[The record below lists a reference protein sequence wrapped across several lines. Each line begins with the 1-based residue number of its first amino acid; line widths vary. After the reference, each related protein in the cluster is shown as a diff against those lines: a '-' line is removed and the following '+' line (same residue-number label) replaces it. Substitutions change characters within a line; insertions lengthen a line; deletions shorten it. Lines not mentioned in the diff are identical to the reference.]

1 MSEKRRADV
10 EPLDTAS
17 STPLATRRALL
28 AAGGAVALGGLA
40 GCSALDGLLDSAG
53 DLVVGTT
60 VSAPAAFY
68 AGRPPSDG
76 SASSTS
82 EQTNSNGTQF
92 FSNGPAEVQ
101 HVPATVRADSQSIE
115 LEGWST
121 SAVTKAPDYEGD
133 NTPIIKGSALGRAQ
147 DYNSSRS
154 NKFEW
159 WAGPDDEDDDDG
171 DGDVLEAIHDVELAL
186 LGHVTTA
193 QAAVDRED
201 STAAREAFDAFINA
215 TTKALRPALDEC
227 ETDVC
232 GTVRE
237 NSDGRVQGIR
247 IARGAVDEGDWTA
260 AKRELEGVEEIV
272 LGDIERLDDELVER
286 YPGRPRFIDIIE
298 YLGDA
303 PTIGESFTVCLPDAS
318 LPGDRGSLAEV
329 LTLDHVLAYFASS
342 YEPDGRRTPFNNRYD
357 PVCCFDY
364 TDDYIELDGP
374 ISLHED
380 VARQNIL
387 SAELDTYTTENRA
400 IVGYGTE
407 GGAVVSAA
415 AASADTDGKR
425 VFLASGDVTG
435 EIILG
440 EDRDMVM
447 PGDNVSSG
455 DSGGDGSVSPT
466 PVSPT
471 LVCPVTAT
479 PEDSPTPLP
488 GLFYLERIRNDDQ
501 IVFAG
506 GWVLDEGALFEDSVT
521 LLFAE
526 GPTEVASVTPE
537 DIGSD
542 DYDGRIVEQFSR
554 DRSRFGSALV
564 SGTPE
569 SVADSGM
576 MPGPLNGILEGD
588 NDEQMADGGG
598 EEVYIL
604 GMGAE
609 KLTVAALDA
618 PLVHLAGAG
627 ELSKG
632 DKVATGRIETGVINS
647 GEEVDIL

>member
-1 MSEKRRADV
+1 MSEKRRTDV
-10 EPLDTAS
+10 EGSDTTN
-17 STPLATRRALL
+17 STPLATRRAVL

-40 GCSALDGLLDSAG
+40 GCSALDGLLGSASKQ
-53 DLVVGTT
+53 VVGTT
-60 VSAPAAFY
+60 VSAPAALY
-68 AGRPPSDG
+68 AGRPPSTGSAG
-76 SASSTS
+76 SAS
-82 EQTNSNGTQF
+82 EQERSAQPRF
-92 FSNGPAEVQ
+92 YRNGPADVS
-101 HVPATVRADSQSIE
+101 HIPATVSLDSQTIE

-121 SAVTKAPDYEGD
+121 SAVTKAPDSDGD
-133 NTPIIKGSALGRAQ
+133 YTPIIKGVQAQ

-154 NKFEW
+154 NKRKTEW
-159 WAGPDDEDDDDG
+159 WAGPDEDDDDE
-171 DGDVLEAIHDVELAL
+171 DGDTLDAIHDVELGL
-186 LGHVTTA
+186 LSHVTSA
-193 QAAVDRED
+193 QAAVARED
-201 STAAREAFDAFINA
+201 QNAASTAFDAFID
-215 TTKALRPALDEC
+215 TTEDALRPALDKCGTGVC
-227 ETDVC
+227 E
-232 GTVRE
+232 TVRE

-247 IARGAVDEGDWTA
+247 IARGAVEEGDWA
-260 AKRELEGVEEIV
+260 AARRELEGVEEIV
-272 LGDIERLDDELVER
+272 LGDIERLDDELVEGN
-286 YPGRPRFIDIIE
+286 PGRPRFIDIIE
-298 YLGDA
+298 YLRDA

-342 YEPDGRRTPFNNRYD
+342 YEEGGRHTPFHNKYR

-364 TDDYIELDGP
+364 DDDNYIDLDGP

-387 SAELDTYTTENRA
+387 SAKLDTYTTENRA
-400 IVGYGTE
+400 IVGDGTE

-447 PGDNVSSG
+447 PGDNVSVG
-455 DSGGDGSVSPT
+455 DSGGDGSVSP
-466 PVSPT
+466 S
-471 LVCPVTAT
+471 LVCPVTVT
-479 PEDSPTPLP
+479 PEDCPCPLP
-488 GLFYLERIRNDDQ
+488 GLFYLKRVRNDDQ

-506 GWVLDEGALFEDSVT
+506 GWVLDEGALFEDSAT

-526 GPTEVASVTPE
+526 GLTEVASVMPE
-537 DIGSD
+537 DIESD
-542 DYDGRIVEQFSR
+542 DYDDRIVEQFAR

-569 SVADSGM
+569 SVADSGT

-588 NDEQMADGGG
+588 NDEGMADGGG
-598 EEVYIL
+598 GEVDIL
-604 GMGAE
+604 GMEAE

-618 PLVHLAGAG
+618 PLVHLANAAETDNDVKFKAGA
-627 ELSKG
+627 ELSKA
-632 DKVATGRIETGVINS
+632 VN
-647 GEEVDIL
+647 

>member
-1 MSEKRRADV
+1 M
-10 EPLDTAS
+10 
-17 STPLATRRALL
+17 
-28 AAGGAVALGGLA
+28 
-40 GCSALDGLLDSAG
+40 
-53 DLVVGTT
+53 
-60 VSAPAAFY
+60 
-68 AGRPPSDG
+68 
-76 SASSTS
+76 
-82 EQTNSNGTQF
+82 
-92 FSNGPAEVQ
+92 
-101 HVPATVRADSQSIE
+101 E

-121 SAVTKAPDYEGD
+121 SAVTKAPDSDGD
-133 NTPIIKGSALGRAQ
+133 YTPIIKGAQAQ

-154 NKFEW
+154 NKYEW
-159 WAGPDDEDDDDG
+159 WAGPDEDDDDE
-171 DGDVLEAIHDVELAL
+171 DGDTLDAIHDVELGL
-186 LGHVTTA
+186 LSHVTSA
-193 QAAVDRED
+193 QAAVARED
-201 STAAREAFDAFINA
+201 QNAASTAFDAFID
-215 TTKALRPALDEC
+215 TTEDALRPALDKCGTGVC
-227 ETDVC
+227 E
-232 GTVRE
+232 TVRE

-247 IARGAVDEGDWTA
+247 IARGAVEEEDWA
-260 AKRELEGVEEIV
+260 AARRELEGVEEIV
-272 LGDIERLDDELVER
+272 LSDIERLDDELVAR
-286 YPGRPRFIDIIE
+286 DPGRPRFIDIIE
-298 YLGDA
+298 YLRDA
-303 PTIGESFTVCLPDAS
+303 PTIGESFSVCLPDAS

-342 YEPDGRRTPFNNRYD
+342 YEPDGRRTPFNNLYD

-364 TDDYIELDGP
+364 TDDNYIDLDGP

-387 SAELDTYTTENRA
+387 SAKLDTYTTENRA
-400 IVGYGTE
+400 IVGDGTD
-407 GGAVVSAA
+407 GGTVVSAA

-435 EIILG
+435 ELILG

-447 PGDNVSSG
+447 PGDNVSVG
-455 DSGGDGSVSPT
+455 DSGGDGSVSP
-466 PVSPT
+466 S
-471 LVCPVTAT
+471 LVCPVTVT
-479 PEDSPTPLP
+479 PEDCPCPLP
-488 GLFYLERIRNDDQ
+488 GLFYLKRVRNDDQ

-537 DIGSD
+537 DIESD
-542 DYDGRIVEQFSR
+542 DYDDRIVEQFSR

-564 SGTPE
+564 SGAPE

-576 MPGPLNGILEGD
+576 MPGPLGGILEGD

-598 EEVYIL
+598 GGVDIL
-604 GMGAE
+604 GMEAE
-609 KLTVAALDA
+609 KLAVSALDA